1 MFDMVAKTLF
11 GMEDILATELSELN
25 AQNIRILNRAV
36 SFTGDKKLMYRAN
49 YYLRTALKILV
60 PIGESELT
68 NEKDLY
74 PYVRNIQWDQYM
86 GVDETLAID
95 VALKSDLFT
104 HSQFVAQKIK
114 DAIVDQFRDK

>member
-11 GMEDILATELSELN
+11 GMEDVLATELSELN

-49 YYLRTALKILV
+49 YNLRMALKILV

-68 NEKDLY
+68 K
-74 PYVRNIQWDQYM
+74 
-86 GVDETLAID
+86 
-95 VALKSDLFT
+95 
-104 HSQFVAQKIK
+104 
-114 DAIVDQFRDK
+114 